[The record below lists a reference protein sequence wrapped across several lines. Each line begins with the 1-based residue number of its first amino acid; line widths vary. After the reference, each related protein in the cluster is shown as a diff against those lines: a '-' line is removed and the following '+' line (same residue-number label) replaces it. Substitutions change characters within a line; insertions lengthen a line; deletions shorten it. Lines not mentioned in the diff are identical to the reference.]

1 MLEPAGRVVMVSGA
15 NRGIGKAVA
24 RRLATRGYRLSLGAR
39 DPAALQPL
47 LAELPGEAPLCC
59 TYDAEDLASAEAWVA
74 ATLERFGRLDG
85 LVNNAGIA
93 QSATILDPDE
103 ETLDRLWRVN
113 VKGPLRLTR
122 LAWPQLAASG
132 QGRVVNVASLSGKRV
147 KNDNVGYAMAKHA
160 VIALTHATRRLGW
173 DQGVRATAICP
184 SFVRTDMTA
193 AVDKVAREEMIDPA
207 DLAELVATALEL
219 PNNAV
224 MAEML
229 VNCRL
234 EDLF

>member
-15 NRGIGKAVA
+15 NRGIGEAVA
-24 RRLATRGYRLSLGAR
+24 RRLAARGYRLSLGAR
-39 DPAALQPL
+39 DPGALQAL
-47 LAELPGEAPLCC
+47 NLPGETPLCC
-59 TYDAEDLASAEAWVA
+59 AYDAEDLASAEAWVA
-74 ATLERFGRLDG
+74 ATLARFGRLDG
-85 LVNNAGIA
+85 LINNAGIA
-93 QSATILDPDE
+93 QSATLLDPDE
-103 ETLDRLWRVN
+103 DTLDRLWRVN

-122 LAWPQLAASG
+122 LAWPHLAASG

-147 KNDNVGYAMAKHA
+147 KNDNVGYDMAKHA

-173 DQGVRATAICP
+173 DQGVRATAVCP

-193 AVDKVAREEMIDPA
+193 AVEAVAREEMIDPA
-207 DLAELVATALEL
+207 DLAVLVATALEL
-219 PNNAV
+219 PDNDV

>member
-15 NRGIGKAVA
+15 NRGIGEAVA
-24 RRLATRGYRLSLGAR
+24 RRLAARGYRLSLGAR
-39 DPAALQPL
+39 DPGALQAL
-47 LAELPGEAPLCC
+47 NLPGETPLCC
-59 TYDAEDLASAEAWVA
+59 AYDAEDLASAEAWVA
-74 ATLERFGRLDG
+74 ATLARFGRLDG

-93 QSATILDPDE
+93 QSATLLDPDE
-103 ETLDRLWRVN
+103 DTLDRLWRVN

-122 LAWPQLAASG
+122 LAWPHLAASG

-147 KNDNVGYAMAKHA
+147 KNDNVGYDMAKHA

-173 DQGVRATAICP
+173 DQGVRATAVCP

-193 AVDKVAREEMIDPA
+193 AVEAVAREEMIDPA
-207 DLAELVATALEL
+207 DLAVLVATALEL
-219 PNNAV
+219 PDNAV

>member
-15 NRGIGKAVA
+15 NRGIGEAVA
-24 RRLATRGYRLSLGAR
+24 RRLAARGYRLSLGAR
-39 DPAALQPL
+39 DPGALQAL
-47 LAELPGEAPLCC
+47 NLPGETPLCC
-59 TYDAEDLASAEAWVA
+59 AYDAEDLASAEAWVA
-74 ATLERFGRLDG
+74 ATLARFGRLDG
-85 LVNNAGIA
+85 LINNAGIA
-93 QSATILDPDE
+93 QSATLLDPDE
-103 ETLDRLWRVN
+103 DTLDRLWRVN

-122 LAWPQLAASG
+122 LAWPHLAASG

-147 KNDNVGYAMAKHA
+147 KNDNVGYDMAKHA

-173 DQGVRATAICP
+173 DQGVRATAVCP

-193 AVDKVAREEMIDPA
+193 AVEAVAREEMIDPA
-207 DLAELVATALEL
+207 DLAVLVATALEL
-219 PNNAV
+219 PDNAV

>member
-15 NRGIGKAVA
+15 NRGIGRAVA
-24 RRLATRGYRLSLGAR
+24 RHLAARGYRLSLGAR
-39 DPAALQPL
+39 DPDALQAL
-47 LAELPGEAPLCC
+47 DLPGEAPLCC
-59 TYDAEDLASAEAWVA
+59 AYDAEDLASAEAWVA
-74 ATLERFGRLDG
+74 ATLARFGRLDG

-93 QSATILDPDE
+93 QPARLLDPEE

-122 LAWPQLAASG
+122 LAWPHLAASG

-173 DQGVRATAICP
+173 DQGVRATAVCP

-193 AVDKVAREEMIDPA
+193 AVEAVAREEMIDPA
-207 DLAELVATALEL
+207 DLAVLVATALEL
-219 PNNAV
+219 PDNAV